1 MSFILSICM
10 DTFLSYNSQDLS
22 FCLKSKSNLKNVY
35 TDTHN
40 FKNLQTTLQCSTTG
54 CTASLCRCLGLI
66 LHGNSDLF
74 PYITLI
80 IPICQMLSATFCNI
94 IKNLR
99 VLPLIK
105 FQTTFSIISHHSRDG
120 WKYIYIYIYKDPN
133 KAYLWDYNNSYNLN
147 ELWWIVI
154 PLTVQPLPASH
165 P

>member
-120 WKYIYIYIYKDPN
+120 WKYIYKDPN

>member
-1 MSFILSICM
+1 MSFISSICM
-10 DTFLSYNSQDLS
+10 GTFLSYNSQDLS
-22 FCLKSKSNLKNVY
+22 FCLKSKPNLKNVY

-54 CTASLCRCLGLI
+54 CTASLCKCLGLI

-105 FQTTFSIISHHSRDG
+105 FQTNTFSIISHHSRDG
-120 WKYIYIYIYKDPN
+120 WKYIYKDPN
-133 KAYLWDYNNSYNLN
+133 KAYLWDYNNSYHLN

>member
-22 FCLKSKSNLKNVY
+22 FCLKSKPNLKNVY

-120 WKYIYIYIYKDPN
+120 WKYIYIKIPTRLIYEIIIIATIWMSYDELL
-133 KAYLWDYNNSYNLN
+133 YL
-147 ELWWIVI
+147 
-154 PLTVQPLPASH
+154 
-165 P
+165 